1 MCKAHEKKQ
10 GFGER
15 GDSERERCAVMCQVM
30 CVWAQR
36 AGTVLR
42 FPILEKEC
50 MRGRSLMGTCTRL
63 SLALSGSALCLCS
76 FISLS
81 CHHSY
86 ICNMS
91 SQHSRAECV
100 YNCAGMCIHLCRRVY
115 IWMRSP
121 YLTCTDAYVCRMRLI
136 NVSECLVC
144 SCSRLRRVLEACS
157 SALELSGTPLK
168 PVSSN

>member
-1 MCKAHEKKQ
+1 
-10 GFGER
+10 
-15 GDSERERCAVMCQVM
+15 MCQVM

-36 AGTVLR
+36 AGTVLI

-144 SCSRLRRVLEACS
+144 SCPDWGVCWRPVAQRWSYQAPRWS
-157 SALELSGTPLK
+157 LSPLIK
-168 PVSSN
+168 PSLISCLWLP

>member
-15 GDSERERCAVMCQVM
+15 GDSERERCVVMCQVM

-50 MRGRSLMGTCTRL
+50 MRGRLLLGTCTHL

-76 FISLS
+76 VISLS

-86 ICNMS
+86 ICTMS
-91 SQHSRAECV
+91 SQHSRPSVCIIVQVCV
-100 YNCAGMCIHLCRRVY
+100 SIFVVVR
-115 IWMRSP
+115 
-121 YLTCTDAYVCRMRLI
+121 
-136 NVSECLVC
+136 VSECEAHISCARMHMYVVC
-144 SCSRLRRVLEACS
+144 VSLMSLSVQGVAVPDWCVCWS
-157 SALELSGTPLK
+157 SALELSGTLLK